1 LKFLIQEKYTE
12 LIQREKSSYPLPEM
26 TKKNSGEEYP
36 PVPDEFRQILE
47 TGTLMRD
54 WQESAPLF
62 RFALDLPFNDED
74 VLQMYF

>member
-1 LKFLIQEKYTE
+1 
-12 LIQREKSSYPLPEM
+12 M